1 MFVPFFSLS
10 LVSCPKI
17 SGFIEV
23 ANNAWRESSSHS
35 DGEEFR
41 KRKMA
46 AVRAY
51 FEWMPLRQ
59 VQMDDHLRIWRSFSF
74 GSLMDLI
81 MLDTRYVLLLF

>member
-1 MFVPFFSLS
+1 MFIYLFFLP

-59 VQMDDHLRIWRSFSF
+59 VQMDDHLRIWRKFSF

-81 MLDTRYVLLLF
+81 MLDTRYVLLLV